1 MGKWRFVDVFSPPSP
16 SPSSRS
22 PFLVRRNNFHIRR
35 DSRPELGPAGGA
47 PDAWFMPSYRS
58 FFKKKKSKAQ
68 RGSFRGSLNSSPV
81 SPFGRRVHWESLHFA
96 NSERCLFGTNW
107 AWNNGTMD
115 PSFPDEKSAS
125 TGDILR
131 GAYWQVQRRGN
142 YDEANVFHVWDSFI
156 PSN

>member
-1 MGKWRFVDVFSPPSP
+1 
-16 SPSSRS
+16 
-22 PFLVRRNNFHIRR
+22 
-35 DSRPELGPAGGA
+35 
-47 PDAWFMPSYRS
+47 MPSYRS
-58 FFKKKKSKAQ
+58 FFQKKIKSKAQ